1 MKIAVCIKQVPES
14 GSVAIDPETKTIVRS
29 SADAVMNPLD
39 EFPLEAALRI
49 KDSCGAQV
57 SVFTMGPP
65 RSSEVLARAMAAGA
79 DNVILLS
86 DRHFAGSDT
95 WTTSLILSTALRKKG
110 PFDLII
116 CGKQAIDGDTG
127 QVGPEV
133 AEHLGV
139 PMAANVCHFEVIHRP
154 SAGLRVRRLFENS
167 TDETEI
173 LFPALVT
180 VLKEA
185 CEPRFGT
192 LGGRLR
198 FFEEGIEELNASE
211 LGLSSEN
218 IGLRGSPT
226 RVIKTSA
233 PEISRKTRILVG
245 TMQEKARELA
255 EIIKERL
262 KKTLR

>member
-49 KDSCGAQV
+49 KDSFGAHV

-65 RSSEVLARAMAAGA
+65 RASEVLARAIAAGA
-79 DNVILLS
+79 DEGSLLC

-95 WTTSLILSTALRKKG
+95 WTTSLILAETLKKKG
-110 PFDLII
+110 PFDLVL

-127 QVGPEV
+127 QVSPEI
-133 AEHLGV
+133 AEHLGI
-139 PMAANVCHFEVIHRP
+139 PFAANVCYFELMP
-154 SAGLRVRRLFENS
+154 DGKGLTVKRLFENS
-167 TDETEI
+167 SDEVEL
-173 LFPALVT
+173 LFPCLVT
-180 VLKEA
+180 IVKEA

-192 LGGRLR
+192 LEGRLR
-198 FFEEGIEELNASE
+198 FYENGVEPVDSSY
-211 LGLSSEN
+211 LGLIPER
-218 IGLRGSPT
+218 IGLKGSPT
-226 RVIKTSA
+226 RVVKTSA
-233 PEISRKTRILVG
+233 PDIFRKTAVLSG
-245 TMQEKARELA
+245 TSSDKAGQLA

-262 KKTLR
+262 NKKSN